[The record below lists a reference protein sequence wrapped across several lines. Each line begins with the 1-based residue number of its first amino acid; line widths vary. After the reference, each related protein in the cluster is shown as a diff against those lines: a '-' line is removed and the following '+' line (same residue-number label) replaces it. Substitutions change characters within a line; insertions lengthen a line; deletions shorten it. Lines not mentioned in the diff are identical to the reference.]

1 MKIIMNVEIREGYP
15 KWKELFDSADEA
27 RKKYGIK
34 VLAYGHPK
42 DNENK
47 VYQVLEVDDM
57 NQMQEAMKDPEIA
70 KARTDAVELFAA
82 NTFSEAEL
90 PAIERMCETAEGLKA
105 MERIMEMTKQSGPAS
120 ISQPVSKVTKE
131 SLESKMLDPRW
142 HDPSRR
148 DPAFVKEVEDGWKTL
163 YPHG

>member
-47 VYQVLEVDDM
+47 VYQVLEVESMD
-57 NQMQEAMKDPEIA
+57 QMKEAMQDPEIA
-70 KARTDAVELFAA
+70 KARTDAGVDLDTQELVLLVE
-82 NTFSEAEL
+82 
-90 PAIERMCETAEGLKA
+90 
-105 MERIMEMTKQSGPAS
+105 
-120 ISQPVSKVTKE
+120 
-131 SLESKMLDPRW
+131 
-142 HDPSRR
+142 
-148 DPAFVKEVEDGWKTL
+148 
-163 YPHG
+163 

>member
-1 MKIIMNVEIREGYP
+1 MKMIMNVEIREGYA
-15 KWKELFDSADEA
+15 KWKELFHSADEA

-70 KARTDAVELFAA
+70 KARTDAGVDLNTQEIVFLVE
-82 NTFSEAEL
+82 
-90 PAIERMCETAEGLKA
+90 
-105 MERIMEMTKQSGPAS
+105 
-120 ISQPVSKVTKE
+120 
-131 SLESKMLDPRW
+131 
-142 HDPSRR
+142 
-148 DPAFVKEVEDGWKTL
+148 
-163 YPHG
+163 

>member
-47 VYQVLEVDDM
+47 VYQVLEIESM
-57 NQMQEAMKDPEIA
+57 EKMQEAMQDPEIA
-70 KARTDAVELFAA
+70 KARTDAGVDLDTQEVVLLVE
-82 NTFSEAEL
+82 
-90 PAIERMCETAEGLKA
+90 
-105 MERIMEMTKQSGPAS
+105 
-120 ISQPVSKVTKE
+120 
-131 SLESKMLDPRW
+131 
-142 HDPSRR
+142 
-148 DPAFVKEVEDGWKTL
+148 
-163 YPHG
+163 